1 MVAAR
6 ALDVRDERLKRL
18 DGFCVG
24 SLDEHRDWWPLGGG
38 GGGNV
43 VVKPGFGDMLQC
55 TRESGR
61 GNREV
66 RFPDGVSGET
76 VVAALVGVLYW
87 EGFDPGETVSD
98 GEIVALFDA
107 TKT

>member
-1 MVAAR
+1 MAAR
-6 ALDVRDERLKRL
+6 ALDARDERLKRPAGL
-18 DGFCVG
+18 WDG
-24 SLDEHRDWWPLGGG
+24 SRDEDRDPWPFGVG

-43 VVKPGFGDMLQC
+43 VVKPGFGDMLEC
-55 TRESGR
+55 TRESGG
-61 GNREV
+61 GNLAE

-98 GEIVALFDA
+98 GEIVVLLDPD
-107 TKT
+107 KP